1 MMVEEAT
8 EANLVRRILEGIQGG
23 YYPNAYFLHQKLPK
37 AFKEKYSY
45 WDVIKLFHELEWNV
59 KVIEIDEV
67 YETHARD
74 PWRPG
79 VGPTPGIVQ
88 KKIIRYRIRPG
99 FEGWNIIP
107 GFLDKIL
114 DNLHKED
121 PTIEF
126 TGLAPPPKQT

>member
-1 MMVEEAT
+1 MVEEAT

-67 YETHARD
+67 HESHARD

-79 VGPTPGIVQ
+79 IGVAPGIVP
-88 KKIIRYRIRPG
+88 KKVVRYRIRSE
-99 FEGWNIIP
+99 FTGWNIVR
-107 GFLDKIL
+107 GLFDKIM
-114 DNLHKED
+114 DNLHIED

-126 TGLAPPPKQT
+126 TNLEFPPKQT